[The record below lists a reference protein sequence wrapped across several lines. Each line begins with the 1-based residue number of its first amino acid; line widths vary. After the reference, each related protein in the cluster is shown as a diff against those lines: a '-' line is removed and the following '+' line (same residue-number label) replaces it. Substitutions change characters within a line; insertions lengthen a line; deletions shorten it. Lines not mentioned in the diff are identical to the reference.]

1 MFPKYARIVGCLVSS
16 THYLWSLGFSWH
28 FFLSITTPRQSLRFH
43 QHLRAWHGGRHRKT
57 CLVDDTAKVSENRME
72 VVIWRELLHFVP
84 QTHTLVSSFVQW
96 FSSLCS
102 LDVST
107 RSLGTSPDA
116 LWRWLRSQ
124 IHKLVILSD
133 SHTYDTNVAK
143 VHWNFYVKYGSLSI
157 NLRYNLCTLTAR
169 NMPFVSFCSFHLLS
183 VLSAFSLTSAS
194 NTPLPL
200 LERLKLAMDF
210 RTPALKTC
218 IGCVCLPLQIISAH
232 ENWDILDILNWCR
245 ISFMNISW
253 TVATFSDAGISPQ
266 RGSNGTSSVERS
278 KATKEKLRR
287 TKSWAAIFLDQFVG
301 FLRCH
306 RNWLHVMRY
315 IQSLSLV

>member
-1 MFPKYARIVGCLVSS
+1 
-16 THYLWSLGFSWH
+16 
-28 FFLSITTPRQSLRFH
+28 
-43 QHLRAWHGGRHRKT
+43 
-57 CLVDDTAKVSENRME
+57 
-72 VVIWRELLHFVP
+72 
-84 QTHTLVSSFVQW
+84 
-96 FSSLCS
+96 
-102 LDVST
+102 
-107 RSLGTSPDA
+107 
-116 LWRWLRSQ
+116 
-124 IHKLVILSD
+124 
-133 SHTYDTNVAK
+133 
-143 VHWNFYVKYGSLSI
+143 
-157 NLRYNLCTLTAR
+157 
-169 NMPFVSFCSFHLLS
+169 MPFVSFCSFHLLS

-218 IGCVCLPLQIISAH
+218 IGCVFLPLQIISAH

-253 TVATFSDAGISPQ
+253 TVANFSDAGISPQ

-301 FLRCH
+301 
-306 RNWLHVMRY
+306 
-315 IQSLSLV
+315 LSDVTETDCTFCATYNHYH